1 MVAKYVVP
9 VGQQVVG
16 FNKLKDS
23 RVQQGTSEGAVGKEM
38 MLLPSSSTRQ

>member
-16 FNKLKDS
+16 FNELK
-23 RVQQGTSEGAVGKEM
+23 E
-38 MLLPSSSTRQ
+38 SSVVLRGWWGSK